1 MQYAGGVEEYY
12 YYDVYTQEMR
22 YRKLDNGEIVDE
34 YTMDQTDGTD
44 YSFVTTYGG
53 ESDMIV
59 GLIIDKDKHFGGTKG
74 KVYYLTC
81 DFESGFTDKEGNLQ
95 VADYTPTIRLH
106 YTR

>member
-12 YYDVYTQEMR
+12 YFDVNTKEMR
-22 YRKLDNGEIVDE
+22 YRKMDNGELIDE
-34 YTMDQTDGTD
+34 YVLTQDDGTD
-44 YSFVTTYGG
+44 FSFVTTYGG

-95 VADYTPTIRLH
+95 VADTTPTVRLH